1 MSEFDPKKPDY
12 RFAGN
17 DGTKPIIIQD
27 GRVFDLN
34 GNSLDAQFA
43 TDSTAENL
51 ITWLHKKGFC
61 CTPEARSTIIRE
73 KRRVV
78 LMRQSEALMRENQRM
93 IEEETARM
101 ELALEESQME
111 MQAQVELHLKRPEAE
126 RPPIQLTQA
135 EQELLGGMNSLPE
148 PPSMEDLAPEEMDE
162 LKAVVA
168 PRSNSKPKP
177 ATPAKP
183 KAK

>member
-1 MSEFDPKKPDY
+1 MFDPKKPDY

-27 GRVFDLN
+27 GRVYDLN
-34 GNSLDAQFA
+34 GQSLDEQFA
-43 TDSTAENL
+43 SDSTAENL
-51 ITWLHKKGFC
+51 ITWLHRKGYC
-61 CTPEARSTIIRE
+61 CTPEARSNIIRE

-78 LMRQSEALMRENQRM
+78 LIRQSEELMRQNQRM

-101 ELALEESQME
+101 ERSLEESQLE
-111 MQAQVELHLKRPEAE
+111 MQAQVELHLRRPEAE
-126 RPPIQLTQA
+126 KPPIQLTAA
-135 EQELLGGMNSLPE
+135 EQELLSGINTLPD

-168 PRSNSKPKP
+168 PRG
-177 ATPAKP
+177 AAKP
-183 KAK
+183 KAAPKKK